1 MPDIHKGLAG
11 VVADVT
17 AISKV
22 NPETNSLL
30 YRGYP
35 VHELAATQSA
45 EAVAYLLWNGDLPTD
60 EQLAALRST
69 ERAHRALQDDVKA
82 AIDLTPLDAHPM
94 DEVRTAVSVLGA
106 RDLAGTG
113 SVLDAT
119 GTPEENLERS
129 IRLFAAL
136 PAIVAYGQRRR
147 RGEELIAPRDDLDYA
162 ANFLWMTF
170 GEEFDDVV
178 VDAFNR
184 SMILYAE
191 HSFNASTFTARVIT
205 STLSDLYSAVV
216 GAIGFLLMVLFA
228 LLGDAATHWTF
239 TDVDSSAFL
248 QAPSA
253 DHWFGTTQ
261 GGRDV
266 YAMVVEGTRK
276 SMMIGVFVALLQTG
290 IAAVIGSSAA
300 YFGGWWEKIA
310 LWATDLLLV
319 VPSFLII
326 AILSQ
331 RAGAAKGSIALFII
345 LLAGFG
351 WMLTARVVR
360 SLTLSVKNLEYVN
373 AARFMNV
380 PSPVIIARHILPNIA
395 SLLIVD
401 ATINVA
407 YAVISETTLSYF
419 GFGVQPPNTSLGTL
433 IAEGQRSATTYPWIF
448 LAPAAVLVL
457 MLLCVNVMGDG
468 LRDAIDPSSK
478 SGGKA

>member
-162 ANFLWMTF
+162 ANLLWMTF

-216 GAIGFLLMVLFA
+216 GAIGALKGPLHGGANEAVLHIFDEI
-228 LLGDAATHWTF
+228 GDADEVEAWLDRALAEKRKIMGFGHRVYKHGDSRVPTMKAALDTLIDYYDRPDVEALYTTLEREFVERKGIYPNLDYPSGPAYNLIGFDTLTF
-239 TDVDSSAFL
+239 TPL
-248 QAPSA
+248 
-253 DHWFGTTQ
+253 
-261 GGRDV
+261 
-266 YAMVVEGTRK
+266 
-276 SMMIGVFVALLQTG
+276 FVA
-290 IAAVIGSSAA
+290 
-300 YFGGWWEKIA
+300 
-310 LWATDLLLV
+310 
-319 VPSFLII
+319 
-326 AILSQ
+326 
-331 RAGAAKGSIALFII
+331 
-345 LLAGFG
+345 
-351 WMLTARVVR
+351 ARVVGWTAHIMEQAASNALIR
-360 SLTLSVKNLEYVN
+360 PLSEYVG
-373 AARFMNV
+373 
-380 PSPVIIARHILPNIA
+380 PDERHIA
-395 SLLIVD
+395 GFVD
-401 ATINVA
+401 EAGTSTI
-407 YAVISETTLSYF
+407 TLRAAE
-419 GFGVQPPNTSLGTL
+419 
-433 IAEGQRSATTYPWIF
+433 AEG
-448 LAPAAVLVL
+448 
-457 MLLCVNVMGDG
+457 
-468 LRDAIDPSSK
+468 
-478 SGGKA
+478 